1 MATSDLRAVGAWNAV
16 KNRPQKP
23 ALISMDNMWKY
34 YNFPTPLTT
43 MDMHLEQAGEALLEN
58 LLKKARDGRDRQQTI
73 PYSLSQG
80 ETA

>member
-1 MATSDLRAVGAWNAV
+1 
-16 KNRPQKP
+16 
-23 ALISMDNMWKY
+23 
-34 YNFPTPLTT
+34 